1 MIRVQFC
8 SNSVTMEG
16 HAGYGK
22 KGSDIVC
29 AAVSALVTMAE
40 ATIND
45 VCGAKAKVRV
55 KDEDARITLTL
66 PASCDE
72 EETVQA
78 VLAGMMLT
86 LCSLRDDYPDYIEVL
101 EV

>member
-29 AAVSALVTMAE
+29 AAVSTLLYVQVRLLEKQDKLRTCRIEPGHVVLLLRDGA
-40 ATIND
+40 D
-45 VCGAKAKVRV
+45 VSVLEMGLRW
-55 KDEDARITLTL
+55 
-66 PASCDE
+66 
-72 EETVQA
+72 
-78 VLAGMMLT
+78 LAGEYSQFVVIDNKL
-86 LCSLRDDYPDYIEVL
+86 
-101 EV
+101 

>member
-29 AAVSALVTMAE
+29 AAVSTLLYVQVRLLEKQDKLRTCRIEPGHVVLLLRDGA
-40 ATIND
+40 D
-45 VCGAKAKVRV
+45 VSVLEMGLRW
-55 KDEDARITLTL
+55 
-66 PASCDE
+66 
-72 EETVQA
+72 
-78 VLAGMMLT
+78 LAGE
-86 LCSLRDDYPDYIEVL
+86 YPKFVEIAQ
-101 EV
+101 

>member
-29 AAVSALVTMAE
+29 AAVSTLLYVQVLMA
-40 ATIND
+40 
-45 VCGAKAKVRV
+45 VRRHGGILLYSGI
-55 KDEDARITLTL
+55 KKR
-66 PASCDE
+66 PHF
-72 EETVQA
+72 
-78 VLAGMMLT
+78 
-86 LCSLRDDYPDYIEVL
+86 
-101 EV
+101 